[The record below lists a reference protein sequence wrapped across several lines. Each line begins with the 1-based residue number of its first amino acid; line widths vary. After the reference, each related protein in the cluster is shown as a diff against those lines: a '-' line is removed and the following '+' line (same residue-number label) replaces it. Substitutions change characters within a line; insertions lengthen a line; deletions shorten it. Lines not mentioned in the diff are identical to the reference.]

1 MKHLSMIVLLFTIT
15 IASCNKNPIDN
26 LKNTEAKNTINILN
40 QKNIENLEEPNN
52 SKSRIFD
59 LSTTSASTS
68 KPIILQNDSS
78 LFSSY
83 DKYTITE
90 NGIGEISLGQKF
102 KPSNFFV
109 EVQGQ
114 LEGAENCFFA
124 NSGKYTDYQN
134 ILSFQVI
141 DNIITGINIFNDDN
155 FQTYTGVKVGDTTAT
170 IFEKHGREPDEIIVN
185 PYTEQPVFV
194 YWTDSAND
202 IGVRYDIEEGK
213 VFIMSLNYE
222 PYIRYF
228 EGCG

>member
-1 MKHLSMIVLLFTIT
+1 M
-15 IASCNKNPIDN
+15 
-26 LKNTEAKNTINILN
+26 
-40 QKNIENLEEPNN
+40 
-52 SKSRIFD
+52 
-59 LSTTSASTS
+59 
-68 KPIILQNDSS
+68 
-78 LFSSY
+78 
-83 DKYTITE
+83 
-90 NGIGEISLGQKF
+90 
-102 KPSNFFV
+102 
-109 EVQGQ
+109 QGQ

-134 ILSFQVI
+134 ILSFQII

-155 FQTYTGVKVGDTTAT
+155 FQTYTGVKVGDTAAT